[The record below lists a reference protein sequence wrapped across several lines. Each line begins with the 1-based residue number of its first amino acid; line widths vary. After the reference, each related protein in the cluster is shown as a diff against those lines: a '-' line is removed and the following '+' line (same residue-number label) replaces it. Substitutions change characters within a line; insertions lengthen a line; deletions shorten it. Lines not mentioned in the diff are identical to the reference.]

1 MDDDE
6 EHEEAVIHDDDDDE
20 ALEGAEGT
28 SLETLNHETPLTLNP
43 KP

>member
-6 EHEEAVIHDDDDDE
+6 EHEEAVIHNDDDE